1 MNIIM
6 HFARTPTVT
15 EMEAFLNGSSLVQ
28 FEVPSA
34 NESYQWIHG
43 VLRHNHYSKLKKKEK
58 GTVRRY
64 IGKLT
69 GYGRSQVARLI
80 HQFVEAGRIHKIEYK
95 RHRFPSK
102 YSSEDLLLLA
112 ETDKAHEVLSGPATL
127 AIFKREVERFGKKEY
142 GQLAD
147 LSVSHLY
154 NLRKRSGYREIVKH
168 YEKTKPERVPLGE
181 RIKPR
186 PKGRPGYLRV
196 DTVHQG
202 DREGEK
208 GVYYINMV
216 DEVTQWEIT
225 VCVEKISE
233 QYLVPALAAALSE
246 FPFEI
251 LNFHADNGSEY
262 INKFVAELLNK
273 MQVKLTKS
281 RPRCSG
287 DNGLVECKNG
297 AIIRKALGYAHIP
310 QENAERINGWCKTYL
325 NPYLNFHRPC
335 GFPVEKTDRRGK
347 VKRIYPKD
355 KYQIPYEKLK
365 AIEEAEKYL
374 KEGITFARLDAVA
387 YSVSDTEFARL
398 LQKQKALLFLSI
410 TFPTPFQAHS

>member
-1 MNIIM
+1 M

-15 EMEAFLNGSSLVQ
+15 EMEAFLKGSPLVH
-28 FEVPSA
+28 FEVPNA
-34 NESYQWIHG
+34 EESYEWISSIL
-43 VLRHNHYSKLKKKEK
+43 LRSHYSKLKKRHRSI
-58 GTVRRY
+58 VRRY
-64 IGKLT
+64 MEKLT
-69 GYGRSQVARLI
+69 GYGRSQITRLI
-80 HQFVEAGRIHKIEYK
+80 HQFVETGRLCKVQYK

-127 AIFKREVERFGKKEY
+127 AILKREAERFGKNEY
-142 GQLAD
+142 NHLAG

-154 NLRKRSGYREIVKH
+154 NLRKKHGYREIVKH
-168 YEKTKPERVPLGE
+168 YEKTKPTKVPLGD
-181 RIKPR
+181 RMKPR
-186 PKGRPGYLRV
+186 PEGRPGFIRV

-202 DREGEK
+202 DKDGEK

-216 DEVTQWEIT
+216 DEVVQWEIT

-251 LNFHADNGSEY
+251 LNFHSDNGSEY
-262 INKFVAELLNK
+262 INRFVAELLNK
-273 MQVKLTKS
+273 MRVKLTKS
-281 RPRCSG
+281 RPRHSG

-310 QENAERINGWCKTYL
+310 QENAEKINEWCRAHL

-335 GFPVEKTDRRGK
+335 GFPVEKIDRRGK
-347 VKRIYPKD
+347 VKRIYPKE

-365 AIEEAEKYL
+365 SLEGAEKYL
-374 KEGITFARLDAVA
+374 KGGITFAQLDALA
-387 YSVSDTEFARL
+387 YSVSDTEFANR

>member
-1 MNIIM
+1 M

-15 EMEAFLNGSSLVQ
+15 EMEAFLKGSLLVH
-28 FEVPSA
+28 FEVPNA
-34 NESYQWIHG
+34 EESYEWISSI
-43 VLRHNHYSKLKKKEK
+43 LRRSHYSKLKKRHRSI
-58 GTVRRY
+58 VRRY
-64 IGKLT
+64 MEKLT
-69 GYGRSQVARLI
+69 GYGRSQVTRLI
-80 HQFVEAGRIHKIEYK
+80 HQFVETGRLCKTQYK

-127 AIFKREVERFGKKEY
+127 AILKREAERFGKNEY
-142 GQLAD
+142 SHLAG

-154 NLRKRSGYREIVKH
+154 NLRKKHGYREIVKH
-168 YEKTKPERVPLGE
+168 YEKTKPTKVPLGE
-181 RIKPR
+181 RMKPR
-186 PKGRPGYLRV
+186 PEGRPGFIRV

-202 DREGEK
+202 DKDGEK

-216 DEVTQWEIT
+216 DEVVQWEIT

-251 LNFHADNGSEY
+251 LNFHSDNGSEY
-262 INKFVAELLNK
+262 INRFVAEMLNG
-273 MQVKLTKS
+273 MHVKLTKS
-281 RPRCSG
+281 RPRHSG

-297 AIIRKALGYAHIP
+297 AVIRKALGYAHIP
-310 QENAERINGWCKTYL
+310 QENAERINEWCRAYL

-335 GFPVEKTDRRGK
+335 GFPVEKVDRRGK

-355 KYQIPYEKLK
+355 KYRIPYEKLK
-365 AIEEAEKYL
+365 SLAGAEKYL
-374 KEGITFARLDAVA
+374 KGGITFAQLDALA
-387 YSVSDTEFARL
+387 YGVSDTEFARL